1 MSLRGV
7 GRVSVI
13 LVTLTPAR
21 GRLHG
26 PEEQRCCPETAS
38 VSGGPTLLRP
48 PGCAGNPETLL
59 GARVSEAVPELRDC
73 VPEPRRVQAAARCTP
88 AWAAWTRKCCVV
100 FALVLLA
107 FLASKASFLGIKNTR
122 CSRFPAPPR
131 WCPWEGEGPRAGCPG
146 SHGACFPVAAPC
158 TCRRGP
164 ASPPLHPGLGAA
176 PTAAG
181 GCSLSGDHSP
191 PGACKLSA
199 GRSATSRTDVAAR
212 AGSVLALRVFTPRPG
227 CCEPLSVS
235 AYAETK

>member
-7 GRVSVI
+7 GRPSVI

-26 PEEQRCCPETAS
+26 PEEQRCCLETAS
-38 VSGGPTLLRP
+38 VSGGPTPLRP
-48 PGCAGNPETLL
+48 PGCAGNLETLL

-164 ASPPLHPGLGAA
+164 ASPPPA
-176 PTAAG
+176 PWARG
-181 GCSLSGDHSP
+181 GPHGC
-191 PGACKLSA
+191 
-199 GRSATSRTDVAAR
+199 GR
-212 AGSVLALRVFTPRPG
+212 VLALRRPQPARRLQAVSG
-227 CCEPLSVS
+227 PQRHVQDRRRRACRERVS
-235 AYAETK
+235 ASGFHTQARLL